1 MAAQPLAG
9 WHAACSLVLG
19 GMNMA
24 ASAKETP
31 KLVEMPVQE
40 RRASVR
46 YPFTASADVVDLE
59 SGARLAARTSDLA
72 RGGCFV
78 DTISTFP
85 VGTGVAIRLTFERK
99 TFEAKARV
107 VYAQQGMGMGLAFST
122 VEPDQL
128 WVLEKWLGALSG
140 QLPPELT
147 EEEPTERSV
156 LEPVSSGNAEPGF
169 VLNEL
174 IIALMRK
181 HVLSESEGKQ
191 LLQKLV
197 R

>member
-1 MAAQPLAG
+1 MLLYLQ
-9 WHAACSLVLG
+9 

-24 ASAKETP
+24 ANAKETA

-59 SGARLAARTSDLA
+59 SSARLAARTSDLA

-85 VGTGVAIRLTFERK
+85 VGTGVAIRLTYERK
-99 TFEAKARV
+99 SFEAKARV
-107 VYAQQGMGMGLAFST
+107 VYAQQGMGIGLAFTT

-147 EEEPTERSV
+147 EEEPAERSV
-156 LEPVSSGNAEPGF
+156 LEPASNGSAEPGF

-181 HVLSESEGKQ
+181 RVLNESEGKQ

-197 R
+197 G